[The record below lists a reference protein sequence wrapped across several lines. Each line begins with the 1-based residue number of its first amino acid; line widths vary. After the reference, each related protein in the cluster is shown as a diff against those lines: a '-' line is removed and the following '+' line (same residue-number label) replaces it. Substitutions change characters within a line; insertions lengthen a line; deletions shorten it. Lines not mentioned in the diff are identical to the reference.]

1 MFDVYNSSLI
11 GIWLM
16 LVTMI
21 IQAMVAVRAHRRQ
34 KDGYSPGTVKPEL
47 GQLSFVF
54 RSHRTF
60 HNSLENIIP
69 ILGMTFLA
77 MFSGYSPLKLSIII
91 WVYALARITHMI
103 LYYKIATEKNPSPR
117 SIFWAIGF
125 LANVY
130 LAIDLGIFLFF

>member
-34 KDGYSPGTVKPEL
+34 KDGYSPGIVKPEL

>member
-1 MFDVYNSSLI
+1 MFDVYHSSLT

-34 KDGYSPGTVKPEL
+34 KEGYSPGIVKPEL
-47 GQLSFVF
+47 GQSSFVF